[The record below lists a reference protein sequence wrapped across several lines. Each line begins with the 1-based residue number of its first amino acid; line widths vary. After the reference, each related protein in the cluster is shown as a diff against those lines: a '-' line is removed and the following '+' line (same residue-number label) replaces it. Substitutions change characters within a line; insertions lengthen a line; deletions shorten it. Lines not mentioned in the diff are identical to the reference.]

1 MIRNHFAHRFSAL
14 LVTVILFFSGCA
26 GGSGGFPVDEI
37 FRSVLTAPGAGLDQ
51 QTVAAGLKEALR
63 IGTDRTVSSTARIDG
78 FLANTL
84 IRIVVPEQLA
94 PMAGVLRT
102 VGLGSQVDALEVSMN
117 RAAELAAS
125 EARTVFVDAI
135 TGMTLADA
143 FSILKGGDTAATDY
157 FRDRTGDTLRARFD
171 PIVAAK
177 MEEVGLYRL
186 YGQLTNAYAALPLT
200 TKPPLDLGDYVTEK
214 SLEGLFTVLGAEE
227 KRIREDPAA
236 RTTELL
242 RKVFQK

>member
-1 MIRNHFAHRFSAL
+1 MIPKTVTPGFSTLLAL
-14 LVTVILFFSGCA
+14 VVLFLNGCA
-26 GGSGGFPVDEI
+26 GGTGGFPVDEI
-37 FRSVLTAPGAGLDQ
+37 FRSVLTAPGTGLDQ
-51 QTVAAGLKEALR
+51 QTVASGLKEALR
-63 IGTDRTVSSTARIDG
+63 IGTERTVASTGRVDG
-78 FLANTL
+78 FLANAL
-84 IRIVVPEQLA
+84 IRIAVPDQLA
-94 PMAGVLRT
+94 SMASVLRT

-117 RAAELAAS
+117 RAAELAAK

-143 FSILKGGDTAATDY
+143 FGILNGGETAATDY

-186 YGQLTNAYAALPLT
+186 YGQLTSAYTALPLA
-200 TKPPLDLGDYVTEK
+200 TKPPIDLGDYVTEK
-214 SLEGLFTVLGAEE
+214 SLDGLFTVLGTEE
-227 KRIREDPAA
+227 TRIREDPAA